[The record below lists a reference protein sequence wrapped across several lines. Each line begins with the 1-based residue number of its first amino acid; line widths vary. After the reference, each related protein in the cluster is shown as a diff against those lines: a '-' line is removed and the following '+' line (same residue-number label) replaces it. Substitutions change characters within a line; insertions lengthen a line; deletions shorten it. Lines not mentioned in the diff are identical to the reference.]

1 MGTPQADSE
10 TETARLL
17 GAVLRNEGP
26 ASSSGLAT
34 RVLQLARVIL
44 NRSAEQQP
52 PAGSLSLTTPSPS
65 ASASSPT
72 ATAVSSMEDSRV
84 LPLRSDGGA
93 QETETWVKALLVLLA
108 RLAAFSDV
116 FLSGLVIPLIP
127 TILEHRV
134 QVPQQQVQI
143 WTSVLISAYG
153 GALAVI
159 SPLIPLLTRHG
170 PLSYVVL
177 LGGLACSAAAFS
189 LLQSASGI
197 LELILAR
204 AVHGFAAAAITGSSA
219 GLFAT
224 VTTAGPTWLSP
235 AFLQHT
241 AMTGAPLIAGFLTD
255 HFSLDAIFFCAYALV
270 TLNMLLTFVVGGATS
285 LKLAGSVEETTA
297 LLGPDSQQGGGY
309 GTMASGS
316 DGFSSR
322 RSSRSVSPTTIPA
335 RRSRLSAPAAL
346 PAGIPW
352 SPRLVGAFGGYLAV
366 NFLTSALQSVL
377 PLFVERRFHWSAL
390 ETGYMFV
397 PLSAPTALIGVVTGV
412 LATRVPGSTHFLT
425 SAGFLACVP
434 AFLYLGQLRGHSWVV
449 QQSFLLTL
457 SGISFAT
464 GLCGDPM
471 VREIGNA
478 LSASSAG
485 DPRAA
490 AAMTTVVPHLA
501 VAWGGLIGPLFAGAV
516 NYLWGWQT
524 MNKSMAIVAGGTS
537 LASLLYV
544 RGYLGNSPSNRR
556 SHVLVPGRPDEESG
570 SLLAKGKEGGYAHRH
585 GSTDSKPRSHRRH
598 FSVDNFSVANTTGP
612 GSVDSSTSSVRF
624 QASLETPVSGPTN
637 PNPKRSISSDAASK
651 ASNSERRYVM
661 REAPHAPATDPFLA
675 AGSLYVIDEERNTAH
690 GVESRRKNRRVVV
703 FPEGTAPPELLE
715 RHRHHVVAIN
725 ALDGSAQMVSNS
737 TENHAVHVTEED
749 GDDEDDLASEVESSR
764 RYVVVVVEGEE
775 AEE

>member
-1 MGTPQADSE
+1 MAAHSLWSLVSLPNHKARFRMLTD
-10 TETARLL
+10 TA
-17 GAVLRNEGP
+17 
-26 ASSSGLAT
+26 
-34 RVLQLARVIL
+34 
-44 NRSAEQQP
+44 
-52 PAGSLSLTTPSPS
+52 
-65 ASASSPT
+65 
-72 ATAVSSMEDSRV
+72 
-84 LPLRSDGGA
+84 
-93 QETETWVKALLVLLA
+93 
-108 RLAAFSDV
+108 
-116 FLSGLVIPLIP
+116 
-127 TILEHRV
+127 
-134 QVPQQQVQI
+134 
-143 WTSVLISAYG
+143 
-153 GALAVI
+153 
-159 SPLIPLLTRHG
+159 LIPLLTRQG
-170 PLSYVVL
+170 PLSYVVM

-189 LLQSASGI
+189 LLQSSSGI
-197 LELILAR
+197 LDLILAR

-224 VTTAGPTWLSP
+224 VTTDGPTWLSP
-235 AFLQHT
+235 AFLQNT

-255 HFSLDAIFFCAYALV
+255 HFNLDTVFFCAYALV
-270 TLNMLLTFVVGGATS
+270 ALNMLLTFIVAGATS
-285 LKLAGSVEETTA
+285 LKLAGSVEETTP
-297 LLGPDSQQGGGY
+297 LLEPDSQQGGGY

-322 RSSRSVSPTTIPA
+322 RSSRSISPTTVPGFPA

-346 PAGIPW
+346 PAGVPW
-352 SPRLVGAFGGYLAV
+352 SPRLIGAFGGYLAV
-366 NFLTSALQSVL
+366 NLLTSALQSVL

-412 LATRVPGSTHFLT
+412 LATRVPGSTRFLT

-434 AFLYLGQLRGHSWVV
+434 AFLYLGQLRGKSWAV

-490 AAMTTVVPHLA
+490 AAMATVVPNLA

-524 MNKSMAIVAGGTS
+524 MNKSMAIVAGSTS

-544 RGYLGNSPSNRR
+544 RGYLGNSSSNRR
-556 SHVLVPGRPDEESG
+556 SQVVQSRPDEESG
-570 SLLAKGKEGGYAHRH
+570 PLLAKGKEGSYAQRH
-585 GSTDSKPRSHRRH
+585 GSSDSKSRSHRRH

-637 PNPKRSISSDAASK
+637 PNPKRSITSDTASK

-675 AGSLYVIDEERNTAH
+675 AGSLYVIDEERDTAH